1 MTWLAHVAVAV
12 YQLQFAVGL
21 GELRIRPHVRSN
33 TFPFLRHTNNTRFYT
48 RLPIYLFIL
57 VTCLRHR

>member
-1 MTWLAHVAVAV
+1 MTWLAHVAVAVAV

-33 TFPFLRHTNNTRFYT
+33 TFPFFTPH
-48 RLPIYLFIL
+48 
-57 VTCLRHR
+57 